1 MTPTQAI
8 DTLEILIGAAS
19 NLDMENLEQ
28 LLNESKEAIEVL
40 RAASTKR
47 QSTRPSKQER
57 LDHKEYLQ
65 EQKRVAKASLKK
77 PNKRS
82 GHIT

>member
-8 DTLEILIGAAS
+8 NTLEILIGAAA

-40 RAASTKR
+40 KSESPKR
-47 QSTRPSKQER
+47 RSTRPSKQER
-57 LDHKEYLQ
+57 QDHKEYLQ
-65 EQKRVAKASLKK
+65 EQKRAARSERKK
-77 PNKRS
+77 PNTRS